1 LSNSNKFGLV
11 PTYGRKA
18 IEKGRCK
25 VPSRGG
31 ILAIKK
37 WLVGL
42 QNLWDNNQDIYTKVF
57 EQPTTIIKNNPWPM
71 HLTNQNYKTC
81 F

>member
-1 LSNSNKFGLV
+1 MEK
-11 PTYGRKA
+11 KA

-25 VPSRGG
+25 VPSKGG

-57 EQPTTIIKNNPWPM
+57 EQPTT
-71 HLTNQNYKTC
+71 TY
-81 F
+81 

>member
-1 LSNSNKFGLV
+1 MFKKNLRHSCRT
-11 PTYGRKA
+11 PTNLDLYPPMEKKA

-25 VPSRGG
+25 VPSKGG

-57 EQPTTIIKNNPWPM
+57 EQPTT
-71 HLTNQNYKTC
+71 TY
-81 F
+81 